1 VRLFARL
8 FRLVW
13 GGDVDRALRPVLAVS
28 LVGSIAGAT
37 AYPFLGIWA
46 LKSLHAGQIQ
56 LAFAY
61 LIAAILSGI
70 TGFIAGH
77 WSDKIGRRPLI
88 LLGWGAQVFVP
99 LGLLFVGGSV
109 YAGLGFLMLLPVV
122 GSLGGAADQ
131 AMVADLVAPERQE
144 AAYAS
149 VRVAANLGVTIGPVI
164 GGLLLIGGEWSHL
177 WLGTFL
183 LSLVSFAIAYRYIPR
198 GGAYAPEGPPE
209 RGALGVIVRDK
220 PFLLLLLF
228 GLFASMT
235 YLVTETLL
243 PISVTTTHHLTPAVW
258 GFVMILNPLL
268 VTFFQLRLTRWTS
281 DVPAAVKL
289 GIAMPLMSV
298 PFLLLNVHASV
309 GVIAFVVVVFVI
321 GEMLWV
327 PTSQALVAALAPAD
341 IRGAYMGA
349 YGGTWSVAFALTPF
363 LGLGVRDYY
372 GDATMWM
379 AVAGLGVFAGIL
391 GIVAARGRHA
401 EAAVASPA

>member
-28 LVGSIAGAT
+28 LAGSIAGSA
-37 AYPFLGIWA
+37 AYPFLGVWA
-46 LKSLHAGQIQ
+46 IKELRAGESR

-61 LIAAILSGI
+61 LFGAILSGI
-70 TGFIAGH
+70 IGYVGGH
-77 WSDKIGRRPLI
+77 WSDKVGRRPMILI
-88 LLGWGAQVFVP
+88 GWGGQALVP
-99 LGLLFVGGSV
+99 LAVLFADHHVYVGLAMLS
-109 YAGLGFLMLLPVV
+109 LLPAV
-122 GSLGGAADQ
+122 GALGGAADQ

-164 GGLLLIGGEWSHL
+164 GGLLLVGGHWSHL
-177 WLGTFL
+177 WVGTFVL
-183 LSLVSFAIAYRYIPR
+183 ALGSFAIAFRYIPR

-209 RGALGVIVRDK
+209 RGSLGVILRDR
-220 PFLLLLLF
+220 PFLLFMLF

-243 PISVTTTHHLTPAVW
+243 PISVTTTHHLSPAVW

-268 VTFFQLRLTRWTS
+268 VTVFQLRLTRWTA
-281 DVPAAVKL
+281 DVPGSVKL
-289 GIAMPLMSV
+289 GLAMPLMSV
-298 PFLLLNVHASV
+298 PFLLLTVHASV

-327 PTSQALVAALAPAD
+327 PTSQAVVAALAPAD

-363 LGLGVRDYY
+363 LGLQVREQY
-372 GDATMWM
+372 GDSTMWLSV
-379 AVAGLGVFAGIL
+379 AVLGVVAGIL
-391 GIVAARGRHA
+391 GIVAARGHDS
-401 EAAVASPA
+401 EVAVASPA